1 MIPSKYSGE
10 CLYSLMILSSSEHLG
25 TTLFSSSR
33 KKPSLSGDTRIFTAG
48 DSSELAPAEI
58 GLRRFDTEKT

>member
-1 MIPSKYSGE
+1 MIPSKYSLE

-33 KKPSLSGDTRIFTAG
+33 KKPSLSGDMRIFTAG
-48 DSSELAPAEI
+48 DSSEVAPTEI
-58 GLRRFDTEKT
+58 G